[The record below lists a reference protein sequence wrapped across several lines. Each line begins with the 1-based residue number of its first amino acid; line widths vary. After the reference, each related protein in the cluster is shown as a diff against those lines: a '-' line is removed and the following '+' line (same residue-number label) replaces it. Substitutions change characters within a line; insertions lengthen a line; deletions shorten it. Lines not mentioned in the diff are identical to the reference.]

1 MKSQTDQEDLN
12 KLRHTAAHVL
22 AAAVLDL
29 WPEAKLTLGPP
40 IEDGFY
46 YDIEFPAPISEA
58 DLKRIEKQ
66 MKKILP
72 KWKEFTH
79 EEVLPEAAR
88 KIFAGNQYKLE
99 LIDEIAARGEKITL
113 YTCGGFTDL
122 CRGGHVEAPS
132 KEVKHF
138 KLLSLAGAYWR
149 GDEKNA
155 MLTRIY
161 GTAFPSKEE
170 LGEFLN
176 MREEAKKRDH
186 RKLGQQ
192 LDLFT
197 FSPLVGAGLPLF
209 TPKGTTIR
217 DELSNFLWNIQRPLG
232 YQKTDIPHLAKPELY
247 KTSGHWDK
255 FAENLFHVKG
265 KGGEEFVVKPMNC
278 PHHTQIYAS
287 RPRSYKDLPLR
298 YAEITKVYRDEQAG
312 ELLGLARVRSITQ
325 DDAHVFCTPG
335 QMRAEIA
342 TVMEII
348 KKFYALFSF
357 ELRVRLSLSDPKT
370 PEAYLGTREIWDE
383 AEGALRESLMA
394 QNMAFDEKK
403 GEAAFYG
410 PKIDFTAI
418 DSLKRAW
425 QLATVQLDLNMP
437 ARFGLTYKDKDGS
450 DKTPVMIHR
459 AITGAQER
467 FIAILLE
474 HYAGALPAWLSPVQA
489 IILPIS
495 DEQNDYARD
504 VARQLRESGPG
515 IRGAGLRVEVD
526 ARPESIGKK
535 IREAEMQKIPYM
547 LVVGKKEAEAGTVSV
562 RQRGSEKSKIIPADQ
577 FIPDLRPV

>member
-1 MKSQTDQEDLN
+1 M
-12 KLRHTAAHVL
+12 L

-46 YDIEFPAPISEA
+46 YDIDFSTLRQAQGQLPSES
-58 DLKRIEKQ
+58 DLGRIEKQ

-72 KWKEFTH
+72 RWTEFTH
-79 EEVLPEAAR
+79 EEVSPEAAR
-88 KIFAGNQYKLE
+88 EVFTGNQYKLE
-99 LIDEIAARGEKITL
+99 LIDEIVARRVKSQGDHAVQAEPITL

-122 CRGGHVEAPS
+122 CRGGHVEHPN
-132 KEVKHF
+132 KELKHF

-155 MLTRIY
+155 MLSRIY
-161 GTAFPSKEE
+161 GTAFFSKEE
-170 LGEFLN
+170 LDEFLK

-186 RKLGQQ
+186 RKLGQA

-209 TPKGTTIR
+209 TPKGTIIR
-217 DELSNFLWNIQRPLG
+217 DGLSNFLWSIQRPLG
-232 YQKTDIPHLAKPELY
+232 YQKTDIPHLARPELY

-255 FAENLFHVKG
+255 FAENLFHVRG
-265 KGGEEFVVKPMNC
+265 RGGEEFVVKPMNC

-325 DDAHVFCTPG
+325 DDAHVFCTPE

-342 TVMEII
+342 TVMEIV
-348 KKFYALFSF
+348 KKFYAPFSF
-357 ELRVRLSLSDPKT
+357 ELRVRLSLSDPKK
-370 PEAYLGTREIWDE
+370 PEAYLGTQEIWQE
-383 AEGALRESLMA
+383 AEGALRESLK
-394 QNMAFDEKK
+394 QKKMAFDEKE

-437 ARFGLTYKDKDGS
+437 SRFGLTYTDKDGS

-489 IILPIS
+489 IVLPIS
-495 DEQNDYARD
+495 DEQNEYAVK
-504 VARQLRESGPG
+504 VADELRSPTSPRL
-515 IRGAGLRVEVD
+515 RGAGLRVEVD

-547 LVVGKKEAEAGTVSV
+547 LVVGKKEVEANTVSI
-562 RQRGSEKSKIIPADQ
+562 RERGSDKTVTIPADQ
-577 FIPDLRPV
+577 FNVSMS